1 MSLPVIQIPAV
12 NLYPI
17 IDILRQDGPCGA
29 DRICYI
35 LGFTAL
41 EWKEY
46 SEYLIARGHIERI
59 GRVYML

>member
-35 LGFTAL
+35 LGLTAL

-46 SEYLIARGHIERI
+46 SE
-59 GRVYML
+59 